1 MPDDG
6 LPNHTQRLSLPGLPA
21 LVLQC
26 LNQDRVVQVIDWH
39 LVPLHFRGKRGG
51 FDTEFFG
58 LRGGDQC
65 HALLVFLQ
73 SVKAG
78 LSGADGFDA

>member
-6 LPNHTQRLSLPGLPA
+6 LPNHTQRLSLPGLSA

-58 LRGGDQC
+58 LRRRSVPCPAGVPSERQGG
-65 HALLVFLQ
+65 LVRR
-73 SVKAG
+73 
-78 LSGADGFDA
+78 